1 MPSDFYNNVTIQ
13 MKGDDE
19 SPVAA
24 ALVEK
29 SIFLQAAFSLNLARI
44 IGPAADHINT
54 ENLGHLWHDVPPYG
68 GTYTFEIAT
77 VLPYYLPNFDDAP
90 DYVVRVNDVELVVS
104 SRMLRCFF
112 SNEENKTDELQY
124 YLVHRCALAHLLEQ
138 KHLTHIHPVPLR
150 TFVAKRILVDG
161 TDAETVIQTRFY
173 SWLRD
178 FVSDLSRF
186 LDSIRAAS
194 PKDGKHL
201 LPQSATPFL
210 STFWVYVAGAN
221 DKAGIAQFAGD
232 MPSAAFQSLSKLD
245 ADGVKRAHDFL
256 AAGATIPVH
265 ESALA
270 LANTYLHYGY
280 LALALVQTCIA
291 CESVLA
297 QTYETFLTSRGVS
310 KTKYAEAERDIT
322 FSQLL
327 NLHLAAAR
335 DLSQL
340 PNRDDTVGRL
350 NWARKRRNDVVHKG
364 ALQET
369 VTVTEVEKAIE
380 AANALIS
387 FLISE
392 PERHDA

>member
-1 MPSDFYNNVTIQ
+1 MSIDFYNNVTIQ
-13 MKGDDE
+13 MVGDDE

-24 ALVEK
+24 DVIEK

-44 IGPAADHINT
+44 IGPAADDINT
-54 ENLGHLWHDVPPYG
+54 ENLGHLWD
-68 GTYTFEIAT
+68 TFEIAT

-90 DYVVRVNDVELVVS
+90 DYAVRVGAAHLVVS

-112 SNEENKTDELQY
+112 SDEKNDTNPLQY
-124 YLVHRCALAHLLEQ
+124 YLVHRCALHDLLEQ
-138 KHLTHIHPVPLR
+138 KRLTHIHPVPLR
-150 TFVAKRILVDG
+150 TFVAKRMIVDG
-161 TDAETVIQTRFY
+161 TNAEQIIQTRLY
-173 SWLRD
+173 SWVRD
-178 FVSDLSRF
+178 FVADLSRF

-210 STFWVYVAGAN
+210 SVFWIYVAGAN
-221 DKAGIAQFAGD
+221 DKSGIAQFAGD
-232 MPSAAFQSLSKLD
+232 MPSAAFRSLSKLD
-245 ADGVKRAHDFL
+245 VNAVQRAHEFL
-256 AAGATIPVH
+256 AAGADIPVH

-280 LALALVQTCIA
+280 SGLALVQVCIA

-297 QTYETFLTSRGVS
+297 KTYEAFLTSRGVS
-310 KTKYAEAERDIT
+310 KTKYSEAERDIT

-340 PNRDDTVGRL
+340 ENRDDILVQL
-350 NWARKRRNDVVHKG
+350 NWARKCRNDVVHKG
-364 ALQET
+364 ALQQT
-369 VTVTEVEKAIE
+369 VTAQHVERAIE
-380 AANALIS
+380 AASKLIN
-387 FLISE
+387 FLVND
-392 PERHDA
+392 P